1 MKVKGIN
8 MHKFNTI
15 LCRISLIP
23 TGPMA
28 VPNFSMQQPRL
39 EGTRLGGE
47 KKDNFIGSSF
57 SFQSLP
63 RSCTL

>member
-28 VPNFSMQQPRL
+28 IPNFSMQQSRL
-39 EGTRLGGE
+39 EGTRLGE
-47 KKDNFIGSSF
+47 KKDNFIDSSF